1 MYVNYKENPFYI
13 LHRSLEDTRDVILE
27 KADDMCFDEPER
39 EDVIEQAKGI
49 LLNPQR
55 RIRAELGWLPEV
67 STAIIE
73 AKIQAG
79 FRFAESDTWGLNPL
93 ARLNILLANMEE
105 YSGKV
110 LADCILKLD
119 ELYATINI
127 NELWQLLNKE
137 RKRAGFPAIQEPELL
152 KEPWQEMQAEIKHGI
167 QACVSKLSNDEYIRV
182 SGMVAAEA
190 ATKGKFGI
198 ILQDYI
204 DSYWLAQRQ
213 LYEQL
218 CEYFH
223 TKKEALSTEGVPINE
238 MRIKVPEMGR
248 LVKPINLYNQTM
260 GIEDTPGA
268 VVVNY
273 GIDVYDAANDIESGE
288 AARSLFKL
296 IKEAYAYNPRALEI
310 AEDILY
316 NLERALSRINTN
328 SSSGAT
334 SSSSSSSSNYPSSSS
349 SSSSNYPSSSTSS
362 SSSYPSSSSS
372 SSSSNRRPV
381 GLSHSSSSSSSSKSN
396 DSDDGAGCL
405 GCLGILIVAGIGGA
419 VAGPFGF
426 ILAIGVAIW
435 MFSD

>member
-13 LHRSLEDTRDVILE
+13 LHMSLEDTRDAILE

-39 EDVIEQAKGI
+39 EDVIEQAKGV

-67 STAIIE
+67 SPTVIE

-79 FRFAESDTWGLNPL
+79 FRFAESDIWGLNPL
-93 ARLNILLANMEE
+93 ARLNILLANMED

-137 RKRAGFPAIQEPELL
+137 RKRAGFPTIQEPELL

-167 QACVSKLSNDEYIRV
+167 QACVSKLSNDEYIRI
-182 SGMVAAEA
+182 SGMVATEA
-190 ATKGKFGI
+190 AAKGKFGI
-198 ILQDYI
+198 VLQDYI

-223 TKKEALSTEGVPINE
+223 KKKEALSTEGVPINE

-260 GIEDTPGA
+260 GLEDSPGA
-268 VVVNY
+268 AVVNY

-328 SSSGAT
+328 SSSSST
-334 SSSSSSSSNYPSSSS
+334 SSSSSSSSSYPSSSS
-349 SSSSNYPSSSTSS
+349 SSSSSYPSSSTSS

-372 SSSSNRRPV
+372 SSSSNRGPI
-381 GLSHSSSSSSSSKSN
+381 GLSPSSSSSSSSKSN
-396 DSDDGAGCL
+396 DSGDGAGCL

>member
-13 LHRSLEDTRDVILE
+13 LHMSLEDTRDAILE

-39 EDVIEQAKGI
+39 EDVIEQAKGV

-67 STAIIE
+67 STTVIE

-79 FRFAESDTWGLNPL
+79 FRFAESDIWGLNPL
-93 ARLNILLANMEE
+93 ARLNILLVNMED

-137 RKRAGFPAIQEPELL
+137 RKRAGFPTIQESELL

-167 QACVSKLSNDEYIRV
+167 QACVSELSNDEYIRI
-182 SGMVAAEA
+182 SGMVATEA
-190 ATKGKFGI
+190 AAKGKFGI
-198 ILQDYI
+198 VLQDYI

-223 TKKEALSTEGVPINE
+223 KKKEALSTEGVPINE

-260 GIEDTPGA
+260 GLEDSPGA
-268 VVVNY
+268 AVVNY
-273 GIDVYDAANDIESGE
+273 GIDVYDAANNIESGE

-316 NLERALSRINTN
+316 NLERALGRINTN
-328 SSSGAT
+328 SSSG
-334 SSSSSSSSNYPSSSS
+334 
-349 SSSSNYPSSSTSS
+349 STSS
-362 SSSYPSSSSS
+362 SSLSSSSYSSSSS
-372 SSSSNRRPV
+372 SSSSSYKSHV
-381 GLSHSSSSSSSSKSN
+381 GLSPSSSSSSSSKSN
-396 DSDDGAGCL
+396 DSGDGAGCL

>member
-13 LHRSLEDTRDVILE
+13 LHMSLEDTRDAILE

-39 EDVIEQAKGI
+39 EDVIEQAKGV

-67 STAIIE
+67 STTVIE

-79 FRFAESDTWGLNPL
+79 FRFAESDIWGLNPL
-93 ARLNILLANMEE
+93 ARLNILLANMED

-127 NELWQLLNKE
+127 NELWKLLNKE

-167 QACVSKLSNDEYIRV
+167 QACVSKLSNNEYIRI
-182 SGMVAAEA
+182 SGMVATEA
-190 ATKGKFGI
+190 AAKGKFGI
-198 ILQDYI
+198 VLQDYI

-223 TKKEALSTEGVPINE
+223 KKKEALSTEGVPINE

-260 GIEDTPGA
+260 GLEDSPGA
-268 VVVNY
+268 AVVNY

-288 AARSLFKL
+288 DARSLFKL

-328 SSSGAT
+328 SSSSST
-334 SSSSSSSSNYPSSSS
+334 SSSSSSSSSYPSSSS
-349 SSSSNYPSSSTSS
+349 SS

-372 SSSSNRRPV
+372 SSSSNRGPI
-381 GLSHSSSSSSSSKSN
+381 GLSPRSASSSSRKSN

>member
-223 TKKEALSTEGVPINE
+223 TKKAETLSAFFLILFDGS
-238 MRIKVPEMGR
+238 
-248 LVKPINLYNQTM
+248 
-260 GIEDTPGA
+260 A
-268 VVVNY
+268 VHRCRPQVLPVLPSY
-273 GIDVYDAANDIESGE
+273 HCFSFYS
-288 AARSLFKL
+288 SHT
-296 IKEAYAYNPRALEI
+296 
-310 AEDILY
+310 
-316 NLERALSRINTN
+316 LSIQSPMSSPPFLTKA
-328 SSSGAT
+328 SSSQH
-334 SSSSSSSSNYPSSSS
+334 P
-349 SSSSNYPSSSTSS
+349 
-362 SSSYPSSSSS
+362 
-372 SSSSNRRPV
+372 
-381 GLSHSSSSSSSSKSN
+381 
-396 DSDDGAGCL
+396 
-405 GCLGILIVAGIGGA
+405 
-419 VAGPFGF
+419 
-426 ILAIGVAIW
+426 
-435 MFSD
+435 

>member
-1 MYVNYKENPFYI
+1 MNYKENPFYI
-13 LHRSLEDTRDVILE
+13 LHMSLEDTRDAILE

-39 EDVIEQAKGI
+39 EDVIEQAKGV

-67 STAIIE
+67 STAVIE

-79 FRFAESDTWGLNPL
+79 FRFAESDIWGLNPL
-93 ARLNILLANMEE
+93 ARLNILLANMED

-137 RKRAGFPAIQEPELL
+137 RKRAGFPTIQEPELL
-152 KEPWQEMQAEIKHGI
+152 KGPWQEMQAEIKHGI

-182 SGMVAAEA
+182 SGMVATEA
-190 ATKGKFGI
+190 AARGKFGI
-198 ILQDYI
+198 VLQDYI

-223 TKKEALSTEGVPINE
+223 KKKEALSTEGVPINE

-260 GIEDTPGA
+260 GLEDSPGA
-268 VVVNY
+268 AVVNY

-288 AARSLFKL
+288 DARSLFKL

-328 SSSGAT
+328 SSSSST
-334 SSSSSSSSNYPSSSS
+334 SSSSSSSSSY
-349 SSSSNYPSSSTSS
+349 S
-362 SSSYPSSSSS
+362 SSSYKS
-372 SSSSNRRPV
+372 PV
-381 GLSHSSSSSSSSKSN
+381 GLSPSSSSSSSSKSN
-396 DSDDGAGCL
+396 DSGDGAGCL

>member
-13 LHRSLEDTRDVILE
+13 LHMSLEDTRDAILE

-39 EDVIEQAKGI
+39 EDVIEQAKGV

-67 STAIIE
+67 STTVIE

-79 FRFAESDTWGLNPL
+79 FRFAESDIWGLNPL
-93 ARLNILLANMEE
+93 ARLNILLANMED

-127 NELWQLLNKE
+127 NELWKLLNKE

-167 QACVSKLSNDEYIRV
+167 QACVSKLSNDEYIRI
-182 SGMVAAEA
+182 SGMVATEA
-190 ATKGKFGI
+190 AAKGKFGI
-198 ILQDYI
+198 VLQDYI

-223 TKKEALSTEGVPINE
+223 TKKETLSTEGVPINE

-260 GIEDTPGA
+260 GLEDSPGA
-268 VVVNY
+268 AVVNY

-288 AARSLFKL
+288 DARSLFKL

-328 SSSGAT
+328 SSSSST
-334 SSSSSSSSNYPSSSS
+334 SSSSSSSSS
-349 SSSSNYPSSSTSS
+349 YPSSSTSS

-372 SSSSNRRPV
+372 SSSSNRGPI
-381 GLSHSSSSSSSSKSN
+381 GLSPRSSSSSSRKSN

>member
-13 LHRSLEDTRDVILE
+13 LHMSLEDTRDAILE

-39 EDVIEQAKGI
+39 EDVIEQAKGV

-67 STAIIE
+67 SATVIE

-79 FRFAESDTWGLNPL
+79 FRFAESDIWGLNPL
-93 ARLNILLANMEE
+93 ARLNILLANMED

-119 ELYATINI
+119 ELYATMNI
-127 NELWQLLNKE
+127 NELWKLLNKE
-137 RKRAGFPAIQEPELL
+137 RKRAGFPTIQEPELL

-167 QACVSKLSNDEYIRV
+167 QACVSKLSNDEYIQI
-182 SGMVAAEA
+182 SGMVATEA
-190 ATKGKFGI
+190 AAKGKLGI
-198 ILQDYI
+198 VLQDYI

-223 TKKEALSTEGVPINE
+223 TKKEVLSTEGVPINE

-260 GIEDTPGA
+260 GLEDSPGA
-268 VVVNY
+268 AVVNY

-328 SSSGAT
+328 SSSSST
-334 SSSSSSSSNYPSSSS
+334 SSSSSSSS
-349 SSSSNYPSSSTSS
+349 
-362 SSSYPSSSSS
+362 SYPRSSSS
-372 SSSSNRRPV
+372 SSSSNRGPI
-381 GLSHSSSSSSSSKSN
+381 GLSPSSSSSSSSKSN

>member
-1 MYVNYKENPFYI
+1 MNYKENPFYI
-13 LHRSLEDTRDVILE
+13 LHMSLEDNRDNVLA
-27 KADDMCFDEPER
+27 KADDMCFEYPDR
-39 EDVIEQAKGI
+39 EEIIEQAKGV

-67 STAIIE
+67 STTVIE

-79 FRFAESDTWGLNPL
+79 FRFAESDIWGLNPL
-93 ARLNILLANMEE
+93 ARLNILLANMED

-137 RKRAGFPAIQEPELL
+137 RKRAGFPTIQEPELL
-152 KEPWQEMQAEIKHGI
+152 KGPWQEMQAEIKHGI
-167 QACVSKLSNDEYIRV
+167 QACVSKLSNDEYIRI
-182 SGMVAAEA
+182 SGMVATEA
-190 ATKGKFGI
+190 AAKGKFGI
-198 ILQDYI
+198 VLQDYI

-223 TKKEALSTEGVPINE
+223 KKKEALSTEGVPINE

-260 GIEDTPGA
+260 GLEDSPGA
-268 VVVNY
+268 AVVNY

-328 SSSGAT
+328 SSSSST
-334 SSSSSSSSNYPSSSS
+334 SSSS
-349 SSSSNYPSSSTSS
+349 SS

-372 SSSSNRRPV
+372 SSSSYKSPV
-381 GLSHSSSSSSSSKSN
+381 GLSPSSSSSSSSKSN
-396 DSDDGAGCL
+396 DSGDGAGCL